1 MASDPLTGGK
11 GSNSVELTSPTEPYS
26 SITPT
31 TTSTANDEKPVPVP
45 ISIELKR
52 NSSVSPP
59 ATIHPSTP
67 YDTDIEATTTQQ
79 SSDRLKR
86 GSTAGMNTNCSVWP
100 GQDHWKQKARAA
112 NINNRSCQCFA
123 RLSKRARIA
132 VKIAIL
138 LLIVGIAIGVGFG
151 VSKPLGAGIWKPDDH

>member
-1 MASDPLTGGK
+1 MASDPLTGK
-11 GSNSVELTSPTEPYS
+11 GSNSVELTTPTEPFP

-31 TTSTANDEKPVPVP
+31 TTSTRDEKPIP

-52 NSSVSPP
+52 SSSVSPP
-59 ATIHPSTP
+59 ATVHPSTP
-67 YDTDIEATTTQQ
+67 YETDIEATTTQQ

-86 GSTAGMNTNCSVWP
+86 NSTAGLNTNCSVWP

-112 NINNRSCQCFA
+112 KINNRSCQCFA
-123 RLSKRARIA
+123 RLSRRARIA

-151 VSKPLGAGIWKPDDH
+151 VSKPLGAGIWKPDEH